1 MESEDGN
8 ELTQGSIKRPRWPRL
23 FLIQKSGK
31 APSTERGMSL
41 PKDRAKPAENIGTAD
56 VLLRDGRDAIQ
67 LERKEDM
74 KRRGLASS
82 DDGDALAPTFAYPV
96 AAIDRTG
103 SAGRLHQFEYDPFA
117 QAWDQLAGQ
126 SGPRVGHAEAI
137 RQMQSM
143 RRLHG
148 LP

>member
-1 MESEDGN
+1 M
-8 ELTQGSIKRPRWPRL
+8 K
-23 FLIQKSGK
+23 
-31 APSTERGMSL
+31 
-41 PKDRAKPAENIGTAD
+41 RAKMWGTMRQWLRHGAIDNDPELRAD
-56 VLLRDGRDAIQ
+56 LSGVEYGYVLTDGRDAIQ

-82 DDGDALAPTFAYPV
+82 DDGDALALTFAYPV
-96 AAIDRTG
+96 AASDRTG

-117 QAWDQLAGQ
+117 HAWDQLDGQ
-126 SGPRVGHAEAI
+126 SGPRMGHAEVI

-143 RRLHG
+143 RRLQG